1 MNFSGDPNDPEVF
14 MGALNS
20 KVHLEKV
27 QKFAKIAIEEG
38 GVIECG
44 FGKTDLKLAPEI
56 QNGYYFPPTVVTGL
70 TNDSRYDF

>member
-1 MNFSGDPNDPEVF
+1 

-20 KVHLEKV
+20 KVHLEKL
-27 QKFAKIAIEEG
+27 QKYAKIARKEG

-44 FGKTDLKLAPEI
+44 FGKTDLKLAPEL

-70 TNDSRYDF
+70 SNDSRYEII